1 MELTSTNTAYAVM
14 LPSKFTVKHTNPC
27 LDSKS
32 QSIDYTQTRACPYF
46 KNGDKNEVNCSQT
59 RKIVQIIS
67 RYYLAI

>member
-32 QSIDYTQTRACPYF
+32 QSIDYTQTRA
-46 KNGDKNEVNCSQT
+46 T
-59 RKIVQIIS
+59 
-67 RYYLAI
+67 